1 MYKLNII
8 DMLGLLGIMLCL
20 GGIMALLTYFGVD
33 LSAPLSLPTGDSV
46 PYLSP
51 TGAMSGTIS

>member
-33 LSAPLSLPTGDSV
+33 LSAPLSLPSGDST

>member
-1 MYKLNII
+1 MTKLNIS
-8 DMLGLLGIMLCL
+8 DMLVVLCIMLCL

-33 LSAPLSLPTGDSV
+33 LSAPLSLPTGDST